1 MQAKSWGKVFESYDK
16 LGLYAD
22 AATALCQGGKF
33 NQLVE
38 YLAKCV
44 VGSFAE
50 LGSACFGIN

>member
-1 MQAKSWGKVFESYDK
+1 MQAKSWHKAFECYNE
-16 LGLYAD
+16 LGSYAD
-22 AATALCQGGKF
+22 AAAALRQGEEF

-50 LGSACFGIN
+50 LGSACLGIN